1 MRLYP
6 PILCITITIYNCL
19 FTRSAVAYRT
29 RRTQLGDEIELRKYK
44 DSKLWYIGW
53 GGAKIM
59 VSVVSGVVGGYTPY
73 HTTTTQVTPN
83 DTWEHRDSGPA
94 AIRQD
99 QLMAHL
105 KHVFFL
111 QYRT

>member
-1 MRLYP
+1 
-6 PILCITITIYNCL
+6 
-19 FTRSAVAYRT
+19 
-29 RRTQLGDEIELRKYK
+29 
-44 DSKLWYIGW
+44 
-53 GGAKIM
+53 M

-111 QYRT
+111 QYLRKI